1 MKQSLIRTSL
11 IALLALGLAQ
21 SASAELLTFT
31 NNYAAWQTAAGA
43 VKTVDFETLPN
54 GAAST
59 AGTPISASFNYT
71 AQGVTLS
78 SRTNDITINGNP
90 VGGFGIHAGNPMNF
104 NTPTNIRAD
113 LVGERN
119 AFGIFFPGGT
129 TLSVYDKNGNLLGT
143 NSFSSGGDNFFMGFV
158 SDTPIAYAI
167 SERRYGNY
175 VSNSEYW
182 QAVTFSASPVPEP
195 ETYAMLGLGLVMLAG
210 ARKLRRR
217 R

>member
-1 MKQSLIRTSL
+1 MKQTLTRTTL
-11 IALLALGLAQ
+11 LALLSLGLAQ

-54 GAAST
+54 GATST
-59 AGTPISASFNYT
+59 AGTPISASFNFT

-90 VGGFGIHAGNPMNF
+90 IGGFGIHAGSPFGND
-104 NTPTNIRAD
+104 PTNIRAD
-113 LVGERN
+113 LVGARN

-175 VSNSEYW
+175 VSSSEYW

-195 ETYAMLGLGLVMLAG
+195 ETYAMLGLGLLLLTG

-217 R
+217 N